1 MNIFYCKAWD
11 FTGSAWWHFA
21 PLVWS
26 CLCAH
31 LLWDFISWEGRS
43 FSVFLQILFP
53 QKSGENIKCVGC
65 LHKAPNWMLHTLLSC
80 SVLKNSSESITSGG
94 QINNYISTAVNVRS
108 LKRFVWYL
116 PLEERK
122 HLRMKIIS
130 SRIIGKS
137 IKNRASCLIHTGYF
151 GQAET
156 QR

>member
-1 MNIFYCKAWD
+1 MQNLRLQRFCMM
-11 FTGSAWWHFA
+11 TLC

-26 CLCAH
+26 CSCAH
-31 LLWDFISWEGRS
+31 PLWDFISWKGRS
-43 FSVFLQILFP
+43 SSVFLQILFP
-53 QKSGENIKCVGC
+53 QKAGEKMKCVGC
-65 LHKAPNWMLHTLLSC
+65 LHKATNWMLHTSLSC
-80 SVLKNSSESITSGG
+80 SALKNSSENITSGG

-108 LKRFVWYL
+108 FKRFAWYS
-116 PLEERK
+116 PSEGRK

-137 IKNRASCLIHTGYF
+137 IKNTASCLIHIGCF

>member
-1 MNIFYCKAWD
+1 MTLC
-11 FTGSAWWHFA
+11 

-26 CLCAH
+26 LLMCTSPLGLHQLGREKLLCSPVNPLSSESWRKYEMCWLPSQSSKLNAAH
-31 LLWDFISWEGRS
+31 
-43 FSVFLQILFP
+43 
-53 QKSGENIKCVGC
+53 
-65 LHKAPNWMLHTLLSC
+65 LLSC
-80 SVLKNSSESITSGG
+80 SALKNSSENITSGG

-108 LKRFVWYL
+108 FKRFAWCS
-116 PLEERK
+116 PSEERK

-137 IKNRASCLIHTGYF
+137 IKNRASCLIHIGYF